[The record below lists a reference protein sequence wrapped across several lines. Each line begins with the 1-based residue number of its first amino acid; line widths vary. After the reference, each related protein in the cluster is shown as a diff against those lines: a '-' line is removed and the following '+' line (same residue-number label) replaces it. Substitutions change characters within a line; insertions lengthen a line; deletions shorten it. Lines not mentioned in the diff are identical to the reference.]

1 MRDLQ
6 LKQLCWAWL
15 VMLWSASAAAAQVTF
30 ASDLSSI
37 PPAAVA
43 IAVVLSLLGGA
54 GATLQKMAS
63 PETVIKSLRIEVSKD
78 IVISLL
84 AGLVTYSVCAWQEV
98 PLLLQ
103 PACIALAGYGGSR
116 ILERY
121 LAAGLNRIDRLSG
134 QPPSPPPGNL
144 P

>member
-15 VMLWSASAAAAQVTF
+15 VMLWSASAAAAQATA

-84 AGLVTYSVCAWQEV
+84 AGLVTYSICAWQEV

-121 LAAGLNRIDRLSG
+121 LAAGLNRIDRLGG
-134 QPPSPPPGNL
+134 QPPSPPPESL